1 MVRWQPESH
10 LPLAISQEA
19 INSAVTAA
27 INGVETINSE
37 DKVETT
43 GIKED
48 REDRVD
54 KEDRVAGTR
63 EVKED
68 RVVGTKEVKAVKEA
82 GVRVV
87 RGVTQETSILCGV
100 QQSSWVSRPKS
111 D

>member
-48 REDRVD
+48 KEDREDRVD
-54 KEDRVAGTR
+54 
-63 EVKED
+63 KED

-82 GVRVV
+82 GVRV
-87 RGVTQETSILCGV
+87 VTQETSILCGV

>member
-48 REDRVD
+48 KEDREDRVD
-54 KEDRVAGTR
+54 
-63 EVKED
+63 KED

>member
-10 LPLAISQEA
+10 LLLAISQEA

-48 REDRVD
+48 KEDREDRVD
-54 KEDRVAGTR
+54 
-63 EVKED
+63 KED

>member
-1 MVRWQPESH
+1 MGKGDRV
-10 LPLAISQEA
+10 
-19 INSAVTAA
+19 V
-27 INGVETINSE
+27 
-37 DKVETT
+37 KV
-43 GIKED
+43 GKSKV
-48 REDRVD
+48 DRVD
-54 KEDRVAGTR
+54 
-63 EVKED
+63 KED

>member
-48 REDRVD
+48 KEDREDRVD

-87 RGVTQETSILCGV
+87 TQETSILCGV

>member
-87 RGVTQETSILCGV
+87 TQETSILCGV
-100 QQSSWVSRPKS
+100 QQSSWGSRPKS

>member
-10 LPLAISQEA
+10 SPLAISQEA
-19 INSAVTAA
+19 TNSVVTAA

-43 GIKED
+43 GIKGGKED
-48 REDRVD
+48 KVDRVD
-54 KEDRVAGTR
+54 KEDRVAGIR
-63 EVKED
+63 
-68 RVVGTKEVKAVKEA
+68 EVKAVKEA

-100 QQSSWVSRPKS
+100 QQSSWASRPKS

>member
-10 LPLAISQEA
+10 SPLAISQEA
-19 INSAVTAA
+19 TNSAVTAA

-43 GIKED
+43 GIKGGKED
-48 REDRVD
+48 KVDRVDRVD
-54 KEDRVAGTR
+54 KEDRVAGIR
-63 EVKED
+63 EA
-68 RVVGTKEVKAVKEA
+68 KAVKEA

-100 QQSSWVSRPKS
+100 QQSSWASRPKS